1 MQNKP
6 FPKLVNDRI
15 IKVAKGETP
24 DKLPVWV
31 MRQAG
36 RYLPEYQELRKNNSF
51 FDICQNPELACEAT
65 LIPIRRFKVDAA
77 IIFSDILVVPQALGM
92 KVKMVPGVGPVFP
105 DPLTLESMT
114 QLNLDGAISRLQY
127 VGDAI
132 SLTRH
137 RLNGAV
143 PLFGFSGAPWTVMCY
158 MIEGGGSKTMSKAKK
173 WLYCHPDAATQL
185 MDLLAEVI
193 TDYLLMQIKSGAQIV
208 QVFDSCVEHL
218 DRELY
223 SKYGLPQLKRIAS
236 NLKQQMEASKIAV
249 FIKGAHICVD
259 ELDSLGYD
267 VVGIDWTISPS
278 RVGARVGDR
287 DVTIQ
292 GNLDPCA
299 LYAPKEKL
307 IEMVERM
314 IAGFG
319 THFGTRR
326 LIVNL
331 GHGVYPDTDPE
342 AFKTFV
348 DAVHAVRL

>member
-92 KVKMVPGVGPVFP
+92 KVKMVPGVGPVIT
-105 DPLTLESMT
+105 DPLTVESMT
-114 QLNLDGAISRLQY
+114 KLNVEGVISRLQY

-132 SLTRH
+132 TLTRH
-137 RLNGAV
+137 RLNGEV
-143 PLFGFSGAPWTVMCY
+143 PLFGFAGAPWTLMCY
-158 MIEGGGSKTMSKAKK
+158 MVEGGTSKTMSKAKK

-185 MDLLAEVI
+185 MDMLAEII

-208 QVFDSCVEHL
+208 QVFDTCVEHL

-236 NLKQQMEASKIAV
+236 NLKSQMKACKIEVPLAV
-249 FIKGAHICVD
+249 YIKGAHFFVD

-267 VVGIDWTISPS
+267 VVSIDWTISP
-278 RVGARVGDR
+278 GYAGGCLHDKN
-287 DVTIQ
+287 VTLQ

-314 IAGFG
+314 IAD
-319 THFGTRR
+319 FGTRR